1 MNEKALKK
9 FPLMGF
15 NPTTSHA
22 IIYDSGSEYF
32 TGTTLEGIGQAVLG
46 IMQNPSETANRFVK
60 VRSIYTNQNELL
72 AAFEAVSGKKWSVEK
87 STTTA
92 LKKSGREKF
101 RSGTSGWVL
110 ELVVA
115 QLFDSGEGRGVVA
128 RTRGESDSELLG
140 VREETAEEVVRKI
153 CQTM

>member
-1 MNEKALKK
+1 
-9 FPLMGF
+9 MGF
-15 NPTTSHA
+15 NITTNHA

-46 IMQNPSETANRFVK
+46 IMQHPSETSNRFVK

-72 AAFEAVSGKKWSVEK
+72 AAFESVSGKKWSVEK
-87 STTTA
+87 NTTA
-92 LKKSGREKF
+92 ALKESGRGKY

-115 QLFDSGEGRGVVA
+115 QLFDLDEGRGVVA
-128 RTRGESDSELLG
+128 TTREESDAELLG
-140 VREETAEEVVRKI
+140 VREETAEEVVDKI
-153 CQTM
+153 YQAM